1 MKIRQKSYVKELT
14 SFHLKVKK
22 KKLKKKWCTKLNKN
36 HLNYPHF

>member
-22 KKLKKKWCTKLNKN
+22 KKKKKNGVRN
-36 HLNYPHF
+36 

>member
-22 KKLKKKWCTKLNKN
+22 KKKKKMVYETE
-36 HLNYPHF
+36 